1 MAYTEQDI
9 EKALYNLVNKAP
21 IVRHYYGYI
30 ILAQNENDYQ
40 SKVLKIQRG
49 DRSGFFTIECALS
62 LYTDIDY
69 WKKRCLLVEQCLK
82 ESPCDPDV
90 TSSQIKAHD
99 AYNKFLEIF
108 GNKL

>member
-1 MAYTEQDI
+1 MLGDI
-9 EKALYNLVNKAP
+9 INNKTTTVN
-21 IVRHYYGYI
+21 V
-30 ILAQNENDYQ
+30 
-40 SKVLKIQRG
+40 
-49 DRSGFFTIECALS
+49 RSGDKSFTGEVTKIEWDFDHWAFYIDKNWYCQSEVS
-62 LYTDIDY
+62 LESTNIDY
-69 WKKRCLLVEQCLK
+69 WKQRCLLAEQCLK